1 MENKC
6 CSKCGLEKPLTDFY
20 LDRRNKN
27 NIKPKSKCILCEK
40 EDAKIYREIN
50 KDKISKR
57 IQEWSLNNKDKKR
70 LNSYKWRDNNPDKV
84 KEIKNLYTKN
94 RRKTDV
100 LFRLTINLR
109 TMINNSFRKRNL
121 IKNSKTNE
129 ILGCS
134 FEEFKIY
141 LESKF
146 ESWMTWDNHGLYNGT
161 TSYGWDIDHDTPTSS
176 ANTEAEVI
184 KLNHYTNLKPLCSY
198 INRNVKRNNLF

>member
-6 CSKCGLEKPLTDFY
+6 CTKCGLEKPLTDFY

-50 KDKISKR
+50 KDKILKR

-70 LNSYKWRDNNPDKV
+70 LNSYNWRDNNPDKV

-134 FEEFKIY
+134 FEEFKNY

-161 TSYGWDIDHDTPTSS
+161 EHYGWDIDHFIPSSS
-176 ANTEAEVI
+176 ANTEDEII

-198 INRNVKRNNLF
+198 INRDIKRNN